1 MTDTDKEQPQQP
13 EQTVYQRDKTAPEP
27 KVADR
32 PEGEPPKRPAVKPRK
47 VFKAKKAKI
56 TTSKPLEHRVRHIL
70 VSSLEAGGLIRQVL
84 LDFQKELAAEPTDDP
99 DKEFQDRTK
108 VEKFFARLARKY
120 SVCASK
126 AVGGDLEW
134 IYPKMPEMEGLLTK
148 DLRDAIL
155 NCEKFVIPEPIQ
167 SKFGYHIVLV
177 CETQICKK
185 IVEEQEKLDPR
196 YAALAAK
203 DSPRIQAPDK
213 SMEIPS

>member
-1 MTDTDKEQPQQP
+1 MTDQEQPQEP
-13 EQTVYQRDKTAPEP
+13 AQTVYQRDKTAKEP
-27 KVADR
+27 KVVDR
-32 PEGEPPKRPAVKPRK
+32 PEGEQPKAPVIKPRK

-56 TTSKPLEHRVRHIL
+56 TTSKPLEHRVRHIR
-70 VSSLEAGGLIRQVL
+70 VSSLEAGNLIQQTLV
-84 LDFQKELAAEPTDDP
+84 DFQKELAAEPTDDP

-134 IYPKMPEMEGLLTK
+134 IYPKMPEMEGILTK

-196 YAALAAK
+196 YEALAAK

-213 SMEIPS
+213 SQEIPS

>member
-1 MTDTDKEQPQQP
+1 MTDQEQPQEP
-13 EQTVYQRDKTAPEP
+13 AQTIYQRDKTAKEP
-27 KVADR
+27 KVPDK

-56 TTSKPLEHRVRHIL
+56 TTSKPLEHRVRHIR
-70 VSSLEAGGLIRQVL
+70 VSSLEAGNLIQQTLV
-84 LDFQKELAAEPTDDP
+84 DFQKELAAEPTDDP

-134 IYPKMPEMEGLLTK
+134 IYPKMPEMEGILTK

-196 YAALAAK
+196 YEALAAK
-203 DSPRIQAPDK
+203 DAPRVQAPPS
-213 SMEIPS
+213 SMDIPS